1 MSGTPLDSFV
11 RRRPPRRP
19 DASAAVAAPS
29 AVRLSI
35 GTPAAASHEPEPPAR
50 SIPRVSGTGRL
61 EPRQPMLAL
70 SRFQSAIG
78 SLQVVVGGD
87 VTGMDVL
94 WELDDMR
101 QGSVETAP
109 LDAGRRPLVSYD
121 RMPGFVLGL
130 RHSRGLRRVLFY
142 LPSTSSVTVNLYGG
156 TTIACDPSITV
167 LAVYQHDGRMH
178 LRYDG
183 EPYPTLGTVKA
194 AYGFA

>member
-1 MSGTPLDSFV
+1 VSGTPVDSFL

-19 DASAAVAAPS
+19 EATTAAAPS

-35 GTPAAASHEPEPPAR
+35 GTPSTGAREPEPPAR
-50 SIPRVSGTGRL
+50 AIPRVSGAGRL
-61 EPRQPMLAL
+61 DARQPMLAL

-94 WELDDMR
+94 WELGDHR
-101 QGSVETAP
+101 QGSVDNAP
-109 LDAGRRPLVSYD
+109 LDAGRRRLVSHD

-130 RHSRGLRRVLFY
+130 RHARGLRRVLFY
-142 LPSTSSVTVNLYGG
+142 LPATSSVTVNLYDG
-156 TTIACDPSITV
+156 TTIACDPAISV
-167 LAVYQHDGRMH
+167 LALYQHDGLIH

>member
-1 MSGTPLDSFV
+1 MSGTPVDSFL

-19 DASAAVAAPS
+19 EATAVAAPS

-35 GTPAAASHEPEPPAR
+35 GTPAAPTHEPEPPAR
-50 SIPRVSGTGRL
+50 SIPRVSGAGRL
-61 EPRQPMLAL
+61 DPRQPMLAL
-70 SRFQSAIG
+70 SRFQSVIG

-94 WELDDMR
+94 WELGDQR
-101 QGSVETAP
+101 QGTMGDAP
-109 LDAGRRPLVSYD
+109 LDAGRRRLVSPD

-130 RHSRGLRRVLFY
+130 RHARGLRRVLFY
-142 LPSTSSVTVNLYGG
+142 LPSTSSVTVNLYDG
-156 TTIACDPSITV
+156 TTIACDPRIAV